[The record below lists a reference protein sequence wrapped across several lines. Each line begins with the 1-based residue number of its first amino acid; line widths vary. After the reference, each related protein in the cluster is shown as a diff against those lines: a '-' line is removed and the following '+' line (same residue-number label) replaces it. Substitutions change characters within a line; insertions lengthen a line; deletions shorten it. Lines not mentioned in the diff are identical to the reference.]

1 MRGDKTVINIFINFQ
16 FKATLKTYSYHI
28 LYSGTDLIA
37 DIGGYMG
44 LFLGM
49 SVFGIISLFS
59 QLIHEEKPKKV
70 LNLAKQT
77 SIIVRESM
85 IVRDNVKQTQEEMGK
100 VQKIIL
106 ANNTKLKSTANNN
119 KKTNLESTNL

>member
-1 MRGDKTVINIFINFQ
+1 MFPFPENS
-16 FKATLKTYSYHI
+16 AT
-28 LYSGTDLIA
+28 GIA
-37 DIGGYMG
+37 I
-44 LFLGM
+44 FLGM